1 MQPMPCGVTL
11 CDLKFFCMETLIIQK
26 KKTNTID
33 EATIVMYNIIRMKDY
48 VTEITGEVTLL

>member
-1 MQPMPCGVTL
+1 MPCGVIL
-11 CDLKFFCMETLIIQK
+11 CDLKFFCMETLIIQKK